1 MMQFYGEMPDSYKLV
16 LNTAHPVIESIL
28 TDDQKASAEALQ
40 PIADKIKGVEDTRSK
55 LVESHKDKK
64 EEEIPVAEKAEQ
76 EKLDKELETLHGE
89 KVSVIRKYAG
99 KDKRIKQ
106 MIDLAL
112 LANNMLKGKELAA
125 FVKRSIDLM

>member
-1 MMQFYGEMPDSYKLV
+1 MLH
-16 LNTAHPVIESIL
+16 TAHPVIEAIRA
-28 TDDQKASAEALQ
+28 DDQKESEAEWN
-40 PIADKIKGVEDTRSK
+40 PIVDNIKTVEDKRSK

-64 EEEIPVAEKAEQ
+64 EEEIPAAEKEEQ
-76 EKLDKELETLHGE
+76 ETMDKELEKLHEE
-89 KVSVIRKYAG
+89 KVSIIRGFAG
-99 KDKRIKQ
+99 KDLRIKQ